1 MTAGARTSSLE
12 AVAVVETASIA
23 RGYVVLDAV
32 AKKAA
37 VTVRRAAP
45 VSPGKLV
52 LIFGGDVEATRES
65 HQAALEV
72 AGSGLVD
79 ELFLPGAHAALL
91 PAIDAAVVP
100 APGDAV
106 GIVEMSTVAAAVLAA
121 DVALKAVDVA
131 VLRMHLAVGVG
142 GKGWFTLAG
151 ALADVEAALAA
162 VKGAARQDRVVAIEL
177 IAQPHGE
184 IRGFLS

>member
-65 HQAALEV
+65 HQAALEA

-79 ELFLPGAHAALL
+79 ELFLPGAHASLL
-91 PAIDAAVVP
+91 PAIDAASFTWRI
-100 APGDAV
+100 ALSSGARS
-106 GIVEMSTVAAAVLAA
+106 MSTSAV
-121 DVALKAVDVA
+121 
-131 VLRMHLAVGVG
+131 R
-142 GKGWFTLAG
+142 
-151 ALADVEAALAA
+151 
-162 VKGAARQDRVVAIEL
+162 R
-177 IAQPHGE
+177 
-184 IRGFLS
+184 